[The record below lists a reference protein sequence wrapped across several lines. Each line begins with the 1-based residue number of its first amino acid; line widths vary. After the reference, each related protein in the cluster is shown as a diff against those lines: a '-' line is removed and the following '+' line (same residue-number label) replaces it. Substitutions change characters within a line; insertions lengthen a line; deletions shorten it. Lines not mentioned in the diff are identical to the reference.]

1 MLGQPRSHTGPHMSH
16 DLVHVMSCKPES
28 QAVNCT
34 DDLNWVGLGNWVERA
49 RRMLC
54 RGPASTFVS
63 NATDRQHYAPQRA
76 THLSTH
82 CNISSYRACS
92 IGQVRLLSSLAF
104 GLQRSLSPPA
114 HAVRPHIPFAS
125 PLVRCLL
132 LHRIDPAYSRSWHMP
147 SPHMPPV
154 NEEGARSGE
163 HLHARQVSPVGR
175 GGDVVSTCMH
185 NEYRAVRRGDDVVST
200 CMHNKCRLW
209 GE

>member
-1 MLGQPRSHTGPHMSH
+1 MLGQPRSHTGPYMSH
-16 DLVHVMSCKPES
+16 DLVHVMGCKPES

-34 DDLNWVGLGNWVERA
+34 VDLNWVGLGNWVERA

-104 GLQRSLSPPA
+104 GLQRSLSPRTCRATTHPICIPARPLSFASQNRPRLLPLMA
-114 HAVRPHIPFAS
+114 HAFPPHAA
-125 PLVRCLL
+125 C
-132 LHRIDPAYSRSWHMP
+132 
-147 SPHMPPV
+147 
-154 NEEGARSGE
+154 E
-163 HLHARQVSPVGR
+163 
-175 GGDVVSTCMH
+175 
-185 NEYRAVRRGDDVVST
+185 
-200 CMHNKCRLW
+200 
-209 GE
+209 